1 MAQGSIENRAGK
13 YRARYWGPEG
23 KQVRKTFDRKGDAQR
38 WLNGQLAAMQ
48 RGDWVDPA
56 AGKVTFGEYAAAWA
70 AQQPHR
76 PSTAAATASRLQTH
90 LLPAL
95 GHRPLASI
103 RPTELRA
110 LVGGLTKT
118 LAPSTVE
125 VVYRLAVTI
134 LRAAV
139 EDGALAKS
147 PCPPRMA
154 LPRPEGRQVE
164 PMTVEQVLTLAD
176 AVPVRYRAAV
186 IAAAGLGLRQGELFG
201 LTVDRVDWLRRTVRI
216 DRQLVC
222 VTGQAPALGPTKT
235 ESSVR
240 TIPAP
245 TSVLE
250 ALTAHLQANGE
261 GPMRLIFST
270 SRGTAVRRGLAADTW
285 RTGANRA
292 DLPATTGWH
301 ELRHF
306 YASLLIAA
314 GESVKVVQSR
324 LGHKSAMETLDTY
337 GHLWPDS
344 EEATRAAVDRVLA
357 APCTATLQAILGS
370 QSPSGY
376 AVGARSVGTPPAIGM
391 SSIE

>member
-1 MAQGSIENRAGK
+1 MATGSIENRGGK

-23 KQVRKTFDRKGDAQR
+23 KQVRKTFTKKGDAQR
-38 WLNGQLAAMQ
+38 WLNSQLANME

-56 AGKVTFGEYAAAWA
+56 AGRVTFGEYAATWA

-90 LLPAL
+90 LLPAI

-110 LVGGLTKT
+110 LVGSLSKT
-118 LAPSTVE
+118 LAPGTVE

-154 LPRPEGRQVE
+154 LPRPEGRRVD
-164 PMTVEQVLTLAD
+164 PMTVDQVLALAD
-176 AVPVRYRAAV
+176 AVPARYRAAV
-186 IAAAGLGLRQGELFG
+186 VAASGLGLRQGELFG
-201 LTVDRVDWLRRTVRI
+201 LTVDRVDWLRRTVRV

-222 VTGQAPALGPTKT
+222 TTGQAPTLGPAKT

-250 ALTAHLQANGE
+250 ALTAHLQAHGE
-261 GPMRLIFST
+261 GPLRLIFST
-270 SRGTAVRRGLAADTW
+270 SHGTAVRRSLAAATW
-285 RTGANRA
+285 RDGAEKARA
-292 DLPATTGWH
+292 PATSGWH

-344 EEATRAAVDRVLA
+344 EDATRAAVDAV
-357 APCTATLQAILGS
+357 LGS
-370 QSPSGY
+370 LH
-376 AVGARSVGTPPAIGM
+376 AVARAL
-391 SSIE
+391 